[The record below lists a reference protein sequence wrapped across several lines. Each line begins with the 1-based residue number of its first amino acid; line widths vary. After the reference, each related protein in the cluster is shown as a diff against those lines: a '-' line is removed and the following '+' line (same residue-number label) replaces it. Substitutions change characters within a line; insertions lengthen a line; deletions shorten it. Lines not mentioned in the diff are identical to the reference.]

1 MNNNIIRFLSVSIIA
16 AVLALSTAGLLRA
29 QTEHPSDESQ
39 EEVLESLLDS
49 SATKP
54 LIITSEIP
62 DRPTTDAVKPVD
74 PKAKPPLTVRE
85 NDFVSNRLGRL
96 VTGERGLLL
105 FAYEAD
111 AANLSE
117 PPLIL
122 LPCRN
127 LEFMEKQLAKQPAA
141 RFIVSGEITVYK
153 GRAYFL
159 LRKANLERDMGQF

>member
-1 MNNNIIRFLSVSIIA
+1 MNNQITRIISIFAIA
-16 AVLALSTAGLLRA
+16 AVLALATAGLLLA
-29 QTEHPSDESQ
+29 QSDHPSDESQ
-39 EEVLESLLDS
+39 EDVLESLLDS
-49 SATKP
+49 SSTKP
-54 LIITSEIP
+54 LIMTGDIP
-62 DRPTTDAVKPVD
+62 NRPTAAAVKPVD

-96 VTGERGLLL
+96 VTDDRGLLL

-127 LEFMEKQLAKQPAA
+127 LELMEKQLKKKPDSK
-141 RFIVSGEITVYK
+141 FIVSGEITVYK

>member
-1 MNNNIIRFLSVSIIA
+1 MNNNIIRLLSVSILT
-16 AVLALSTAGLLRA
+16 AVLAFSTAGLLRA

-39 EEVLESLLDS
+39 EEVLESLFDS
-49 SATKP
+49 SSTKP

-62 DRPTTDAVKPVD
+62 DRPTTAAVKPVD
-74 PKAKPPLTVRE
+74 PNAKTPLTVRE

-96 VTGERGLLL
+96 VADDRGLLL

-111 AANLSE
+111 ASNLSE

-127 LEFMEKQLAKQPAA
+127 LEFMEKQLAKKPNV
-141 RFIVSGEITVYK
+141 RFIVSGEITIYK
-153 GRAYFL
+153 SRAYFL
-159 LRKANLERDMGQF
+159 LRKAMLERDMGQF